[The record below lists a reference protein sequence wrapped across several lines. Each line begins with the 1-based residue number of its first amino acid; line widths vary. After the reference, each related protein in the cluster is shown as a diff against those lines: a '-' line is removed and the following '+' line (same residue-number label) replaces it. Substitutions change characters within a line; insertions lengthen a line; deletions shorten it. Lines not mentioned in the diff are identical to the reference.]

1 MEAAS
6 PALEKQ
12 GDSRSF
18 SKREYSGQQ
27 EIAPKEKPPSYL
39 LNKRMAFSI
48 FEMYFV
54 SF

>member
-6 PALEKQ
+6 PVLDKQ

-27 EIAPKEKPPSYL
+27 EIAPKENHPLIS
-39 LNKRMAFSI
+39 
-48 FEMYFV
+48 
-54 SF
+54 